1 MAAVKSIRATKT
13 RRSMLETAV
22 SITGRKKLL
31 IDYERALIESIIVKQ
46 LNEAKCQI
54 LAEI

>member
-13 RRSMLETAV
+13 RRSMLESAV